1 MGSLPCGQ
9 RLRVVTGNALYPLLL
24 LCLLLQV
31 WLLPACGGHKPA
43 GASVLPVSISLTP
56 STSVSL
62 QLGTVEQ
69 FTASAVNNAN
79 SHINPTFTYSL
90 SPDSQSGILD
100 IAPNGA
106 ACAGS
111 WNAPLYSICS
121 PGTSGAVQ
129 VIASALGASSAPTW
143 VFVHPAIA
151 QITINVVPPVN
162 APPPACPNQIS
173 LPAACSVKFNPRI
186 NCFSPNQ
193 AETLKATS
201 LDSQGNDI
209 SVYVGPVTW
218 TLTNFAV
225 ATLTP
230 IVNPAYSVST
240 NQVTVTPDTPGQ
252 TEIVAQASGAFSNMS
267 AYSFFE
273 ACPVQCIA
281 LDLGTN
287 GQFTNQTSFVA
298 TKGTAE
304 TVTAYAVDIQGC
316 LLSKPPLTWTSSQP
330 ATIAAGSS
338 TVSCSAGSTCALST
352 SQPGAAAITASCTPP
367 TCNVGF
373 PLNLDSAVVAP
384 YIPQPV
390 YPVTAI
396 SGLVTGTTSPTSVLA
411 TSQDCYSNPL
421 CGVAMYSIATSAN
434 VSGGPIST
442 PTPPN
447 SLMFDGAGDKA
458 YTGSEFG
465 AQVLTVANI
474 GSTTMNPFSPLPA
487 PATTLGVVT
496 GTILA
501 ISPNGTLALFA
512 DNVSTPNQVYLV
524 NAGTSTA
531 STTPLN
537 ISSAI
542 AAAFSPDSLKV
553 FILGNG
559 GDTLYIYSTLQALQP
574 AITLP
579 APATSIV
586 FNSTG
591 SFALLAGGSAA
602 GTLSIYNTCDNS
614 NVTLNP
620 QALVPPPT
628 PLPGTPMFLRMVP
641 GGNVTLGT
649 ALIPDLNPAGLDFFF
664 GVDNTGI
671 DIIAT
676 NSAQPPTTA
685 LCPQTV
691 ALASNTIKNLPIHID
706 LNQGTFHPI
715 NFFVSPDAT
724 QVYIVTSDLGV
735 LLYNFSTGAVQAIPL
750 SGGAAPLAADITA
763 DGSLIY
769 VAGTDGKL
777 HQLVTETAT
786 EQELPT
792 SFFPLPNSTNSFCY
806 SSINCALN
814 IVAVK
819 P

>member
-1 MGSLPCGQ
+1 M
-9 RLRVVTGNALYPLLL
+9 
-24 LCLLLQV
+24 
-31 WLLPACGGHKPA
+31 
-43 GASVLPVSISLTP
+43 
-56 STSVSL
+56 
-62 QLGTVEQ
+62 
-69 FTASAVNNAN
+69 
-79 SHINPTFTYSL
+79 
-90 SPDSQSGILD
+90 
-100 IAPNGA
+100 
-106 ACAGS
+106 
-111 WNAPLYSICS
+111 
-121 PGTSGAVQ
+121 Q
-129 VIASALGASSAPTW
+129 VIATALGASSAPTF

-151 QITINVVPPVN
+151 KIQISVVPPVN
-162 APPPACPNQIS
+162 APPPACPNQIA
-173 LPAACSVKFNPRI
+173 LPAACAIRFNQRS
-186 NCFSPNQ
+186 CFSPNQ

-218 TLTNFAV
+218 TSTNFGV

-240 NQVTVTPDTPGQ
+240 NQVTVTPSTPGQ
-252 TEIVAQASGAFSNMS
+252 TEIFAQASGVSSEITPASIPG
-267 AYSFFE
+267 SFFE

-330 ATIAAGSS
+330 AAIAAGSS
-338 TVSCSAGSTCALST
+338 TVSCAAGSTCALST

-373 PLNLDSAVVAP
+373 PLNLNPGSGAP
-384 YIPQPV
+384 YIPQSV

-396 SGLVTGTTSPTSVLA
+396 SGLVTGSTSSTSVLA

-421 CGVAMYSIATSAN
+421 CGVAMYSVATSTD
-434 VSGGPIST
+434 VSGSPLST
-442 PTPPN
+442 PNPPN

-458 YTGSEFG
+458 YMGSEFG
-465 AQVLTVANI
+465 AQLLTAANI

-487 PATTLGVVT
+487 PATTLGVIT
-496 GTILA
+496 GKILA
-501 ISPNGTLALFA
+501 ISPNGGVAVFA
-512 DNVSTPNQVYLV
+512 DNVSTPNQVYVV
-524 NAGTSTA
+524 NTGTSTA

-542 AAAFSPDSLKV
+542 AAAFSPDGLKV

-591 SFALLAGGSAA
+591 SFALLAGGSASS
-602 GTLSIYNTCDNS
+602 TLSVYNTCDNS
-614 NVTLNP
+614 EVTLNP
-620 QALVPPPT
+620 QGLVPPPT
-628 PLPGTPMFLRMVP
+628 PLPGPPMFLRMVP

-649 ALIPDLNPAGLDFFF
+649 ALIPDLDPVGLDFFF

-676 NSAQPPTTA
+676 NSTQPPTTA

-691 ALASNTIKNLPIHID
+691 ALAANSTRNLPIHID
-706 LNQGTFHPI
+706 LNEGTFHPI

-724 QVYIVTSDLGV
+724 KVYIVTSDLGV
-735 LLYNFSTGAVQAIPL
+735 LFYNFSTGTPQAIPL
-750 SGGAAPLAADITA
+750 SGGAAPVAADITV

-777 HQLVTETAT
+777 HQLDTQAAS

>member
-1 MGSLPCGQ
+1 
-9 RLRVVTGNALYPLLL
+9 
-24 LCLLLQV
+24 
-31 WLLPACGGHKPA
+31 
-43 GASVLPVSISLTP
+43 
-56 STSVSL
+56 
-62 QLGTVEQ
+62 
-69 FTASAVNNAN
+69 VNNAN

-100 IAPNGA
+100 VAPNGA

-121 PGTSGAVQ
+121 PGTSGVVQ
-129 VIASALGASSAPTW
+129 VIASALGASSAPTF

-151 QITINVVPPVN
+151 KIQVSVVPPVN
-162 APPPACPNQIS
+162 APPPACPNQIA
-173 LPAACSVKFNPRI
+173 LPAACAIKFNQRI

-201 LDSQGNDI
+201 FDSQGNDI

-218 TLTNFAV
+218 TSTNFGV

-230 IVNPAYSVST
+230 VVNPAYSVST
-240 NQVTVTPDTPGQ
+240 NQVTVTPGTPGQ
-252 TEIVAQASGAFSNMS
+252 TEIVAQASGISSEITPASVPGS
-267 AYSFFE
+267 GSFFE

-330 ATIAAGSS
+330 AAIAAGSS
-338 TVSCSAGSTCALST
+338 TVSCAAGSSCALST
-352 SQPGAAAITASCTPP
+352 SQQGAAAITASCTPP
-367 TCNVGF
+367 TCNIGF
-373 PLNLDSAVVAP
+373 PLNLNPGAAAP

-396 SGLVTGTTSPTSVLA
+396 SGLVTGSTSATSVLA

-421 CGVAMYSIATSAN
+421 CGVAMYSAATSIDLPG
-434 VSGGPIST
+434 SPLSL

-458 YTGSEFG
+458 YVGSEFG
-465 AQVLTVANI
+465 AQLITVSSI
-474 GSTTMNPFSPLPA
+474 GSNTMNPFSPLPA
-487 PATTLGVVT
+487 PATTLGALT
-496 GTILA
+496 GRILA
-501 ISPNGTLALFA
+501 ISPNGSVALFA

-524 NAGTSTA
+524 NTGTSTA

-537 ISSAI
+537 ISSTI
-542 AAAFSPDSLKV
+542 AAAFSPDGLKA

-602 GTLSIYNTCDNS
+602 GTLGIYNTCDNS
-614 NVTLNP
+614 AVTLNP

-628 PLPGTPMFLRMVP
+628 PLPGPPMFLRLVP

-649 ALIPDLNPAGLDFFF
+649 ALIPDLNPVGLDFFF

-676 NSAQPPTTA
+676 NSTQPPTTA

-691 ALASNTIKNLPIHID
+691 ALASNATKNLPIHID
-706 LNQGTFHPI
+706 LHAGTFHPI

-724 QVYIVTSDLGV
+724 QVYIVTSDQGV
-735 LLYNFSTGAVQAIPL
+735 LFYNFSTRTPQAIPL

-769 VAGTDGKL
+769 VAATDGKL

-806 SSINCALN
+806 SSISCALN
-814 IVAVK
+814 LVAVK

>member
-1 MGSLPCGQ
+1 
-9 RLRVVTGNALYPLLL
+9 
-24 LCLLLQV
+24 
-31 WLLPACGGHKPA
+31 
-43 GASVLPVSISLTP
+43 
-56 STSVSL
+56 
-62 QLGTVEQ
+62 
-69 FTASAVNNAN
+69 
-79 SHINPTFTYSL
+79 
-90 SPDSQSGILD
+90 
-100 IAPNGA
+100 
-106 ACAGS
+106 
-111 WNAPLYSICS
+111 
-121 PGTSGAVQ
+121 
-129 VIASALGASSAPTW
+129 
-143 VFVHPAIA
+143 
-151 QITINVVPPVN
+151 
-162 APPPACPNQIS
+162 
-173 LPAACSVKFNPRI
+173 
-186 NCFSPNQ
+186 
-193 AETLKATS
+193 
-201 LDSQGNDI
+201 
-209 SVYVGPVTW
+209 
-218 TLTNFAV
+218 
-225 ATLTP
+225 
-230 IVNPAYSVST
+230 
-240 NQVTVTPDTPGQ
+240 
-252 TEIVAQASGAFSNMS
+252 MS

-273 ACPVQCIA
+273 ACPVQCVA